1 MPLTKER
8 LEQLVA
14 RSTDIVVAT
23 DRKGTVIYYNDGA
36 QKSLGYS

>member
-14 RSTDIVVAT
+14 RSTDIVIAT
-23 DRKGTVIYYNDGA
+23 DRKGVDTY
-36 QKSLGYS
+36 